1 MSDLL
6 KRIGTFKITR
16 ELIEKN
22 PEAVVEILKDVLVV
36 HVESNFPTNALIY
49 IGYSKH
55 FDLGDYGVMPPKY
68 IPEIYTDKSWEVT
81 WHREKEYSEK
91 DVRSMLNQILG
102 ELKINQERSR

>member
-6 KRIGTFKITR
+6 SRIGTFRITR

-22 PEAVVEILKDVLVV
+22 PETIVKILKDVLVI

-49 IGYSKH
+49 TGYSKH
-55 FDLGDYGVMPPKY
+55 FDLVDDSMMPPNY

-91 DVRSMLNQILG
+91 DVKSILNEILEKLNKKG
-102 ELKINQERSR
+102 